1 MELEWNSDKE
11 FKIDNIIVHGEDVL
25 GSLQRDFDGNYVY
38 SYVEP
43 STRKQHTVT
52 TSNLEE
58 LLKLP
63 GITPQLASLI

>member
-43 STRKQHTVT
+43 STGEQHTVT
-52 TSNLEE
+52 TSNREE
-58 LLKLP
+58 VLKQP
-63 GITPQLASLI
+63 GITPQLASLV

>member
-1 MELEWNSDKE
+1 MALKFTSE
-11 FKIDNIIVHGEDVL
+11 DNFQFNNVIVHGENAL
-25 GSLQRDFDGNYVY
+25 GSLHRDTDGNYVY